1 MVIRSPVLMMISSW
15 ISSTVSVIIS
25 SVTRTS
31 SSVVSFLDSPDTL
44 ELLESEANRPVSFTS
59 IVVSSVIVSTRG
71 SSVSVAV
78 AHVHESDLI
87 SALRLNY

>member
-1 MVIRSPVLMMISSW
+1 MVIRSPVSMMIA
-15 ISSTVSVIIS
+15 STVSVIIS

-31 SSVVSFLDSPDTL
+31 SSVVSFRDSPDSL
-44 ELLESEANRPVSFTS
+44 ELLESVANRPVSVTS
-59 IVVSSVIVSTRG
+59 IIIPSVIVSTRG

>member
-1 MVIRSPVLMMISSW
+1 MVIRSPVSMM

-31 SSVVSFLDSPDTL
+31 SSVVSFHDSPDTL
-44 ELLESEANRPVSFTS
+44 ELLESVANRPVSVTS
-59 IVVSSVIVSTRG
+59 IIISSVIVSTIRG
-71 SSVSVAV
+71 SSVAV